1 MEKTNK
7 NQKGITLIALVITV
21 IVMLIIS
28 AVAIS
33 AITDPEG
40 IFSQAR
46 DAGDNYNR
54 ASQNEAD
61 EIKDLMEEYFSRK
74 ISYNAN
80 GGNGEI
86 AAVEPE
92 EKTVTLS
99 DGTGFTGKNEHY
111 TLLGWNTKADG
122 TGTSY
127 DLGQTIEVNTAMTLY
142 AMWLPKVPTGFYYV
156 GGSMAEGVVISDS
169 SSDANKYK
177 GQTNV
182 GTDLTG
188 NQFVWIP
195 VDGTTV
201 KYAKHEYADPD
212 ADDTAGSTAD
222 TGNGNWKTYK
232 YRKYTDWEDTA
243 PNPTSVTEYGG
254 FYIARYE
261 AGLPQVG
268 AFYDT
273 TNGWST
279 YVSDKTIKN
288 VTTYTPVSKANNPS
302 WNFIDQPTA
311 LTVSANM
318 YSGNSAV
325 TSALVDSYAWDA
337 ACMFI
342 GQGKDDS
349 YLTDS
354 ISYGNNYGTYTD
366 ANRIIAPNAFHAWHV
381 YRAKRGTTGT
391 SKWIKYGEAYTR
403 GNVTLGAYTIT
414 DTNELDT
421 LLGTGAYST
430 TDYTYTNR
438 VEIATGSTEVTKT
451 KNIYDLAGNMYEW
464 TTETGTHNET
474 SETYSVLRGG
484 SFCHNGTNFP
494 VTSRRGDLITT
505 DANVFS
511 GFRPVLYINV

>member
-46 DAGDNYNR
+46 DAGENYNK

-61 EIKDLMEEYFSRK
+61 DINDLMEEYFSRK

-156 GGSMAEGVVISDS
+156 GGSLAEGIVISDD

-182 GTDLTG
+182 GTDLEG

-195 VDGTTV
+195 ADGTTV
-201 KYAKHEYADPD
+201 KYAKHEYAEPKV
-212 ADDTAGSTAD
+212 DDTKTSLAD
-222 TGNGNWKTYK
+222 TGNGKWPTHRYRNYEDWK
-232 YRKYTDWEDTA
+232 D
-243 PNPTSVTEYGG
+243 TSVN
-254 FYIARYE
+254 
-261 AGLPQVG
+261 
-268 AFYDT
+268 T
-273 TNGWST
+273 TN
-279 YVSDKTIKN
+279 
-288 VTTYTPVSKANNPS
+288 
-302 WNFIDQPTA
+302 
-311 LTVSANM
+311 L
-318 YSGNSAV
+318 
-325 TSALVDSYAWDA
+325 
-337 ACMFI
+337 
-342 GQGKDDS
+342 
-349 YLTDS
+349 
-354 ISYGNNYGTYTD
+354 
-366 ANRIIAPNAFHAWHV
+366 
-381 YRAKRGTTGT
+381 
-391 SKWIKYGEAYTR
+391 E
-403 GNVTLGAYTIT
+403 
-414 DTNELDT
+414 E
-421 LLGTGAYST
+421 
-430 TDYTYTNR
+430 
-438 VEIATGSTEVTKT
+438 
-451 KNIYDLAGNMYEW
+451 
-464 TTETGTHNET
+464 
-474 SETYSVLRGG
+474 
-484 SFCHNGTNFP
+484 
-494 VTSRRGDLITT
+494 
-505 DANVFS
+505 
-511 GFRPVLYINV
+511 